1 MTPIQIKQLSQSYHA
16 LGGMKLDFAHFFFTR
31 LLSAAPELRQR
42 LNSKN
47 HDNYRKLSGM
57 LNTAVNSLDNVDG
70 LNVALAGL
78 GKRYQAQ
85 GINAKHYDAA
95 KQALLE
101 TLDMALGDKFN
112 TPTQAVWQSFCDMIK
127 ETMLA
132 AHYSK
137 KIKHCSWGHE
147 VPMALSS
154 IN

>member
-16 LGGMKLDFAHFFFTR
+16 LGAMKPDFAHFFFTR
-31 LLSAAPELRQR
+31 LLSTAPELRGL
-42 LNSKN
+42 LNSKD

-70 LNVALAGL
+70 LNAALASL

-112 TPTQAVWQSFCDMIK
+112 APTQAVWQSFCDMIK
-127 ETMLA
+127 ETTLA

-137 KIKHCSWGHE
+137 KIEHCDWGHE
-147 VPMALSS
+147 VPMALTS

>member
-16 LGGMKLDFAHFFFTR
+16 LGGMKPDFAHFFFTR
-31 LLSAAPELRQR
+31 LLSTAPELRTL
-42 LNSKN
+42 LNSKD

-57 LNTAVNSLDNVDG
+57 LNTAVNSLDNIAG
-70 LNVALAGL
+70 LNIALTSL
-78 GKRYQAQ
+78 GKRYQAL

-101 TLDMALGDKFN
+101 TLDMALGDNFN
-112 TPTQAVWQSFCDMIK
+112 AQTQVVWQSFCEMIK

-137 KIKHCSWGHE
+137 KIEHCGWGHE
-147 VPMALSS
+147 IPMALT
-154 IN
+154 